1 MTTISNIATQIAR
14 QAADATETAILEQLN
29 DFVSRGLIELKLGP
43 QVITQDMHSAKLNI
57 AQSVSLVL
65 KDKEYIEKLET
76 ENKQLKELIKKMKE
90 VVV

>member
-1 MTTISNIATQIAR
+1 MNNLSDIAKQLSR
-14 QAADATETAILEQLN
+14 DAAKATETTILEQLN
-29 DFVSRGLIELKLGP
+29 DFVSRGLIELKMGP
-43 QVITQDMHSAKLNI
+43 QVITQDMYSNKLNI
-57 AQSVSLVL
+57 GQTVSLVL